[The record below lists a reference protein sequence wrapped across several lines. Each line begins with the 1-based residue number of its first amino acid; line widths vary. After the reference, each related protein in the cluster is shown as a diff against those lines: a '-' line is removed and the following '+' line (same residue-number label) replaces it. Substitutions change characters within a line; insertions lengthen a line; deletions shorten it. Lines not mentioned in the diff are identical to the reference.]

1 MKFPFDETQ
10 ETYEEYLRRINL
22 DDPGAVIYA
31 DCKYRPGAVFLV
43 NGKKERNKT
52 TYSGNVS
59 ESHDALVG
67 TKKDS

>member
-22 DDPGAVIYA
+22 DVPGAVIYA
-31 DCKYRPGAVFLV
+31 DCKDRPGTVFSV
-43 NGKKERNKT
+43 NGKEERNKT

-59 ESHDALVG
+59 KSHDALVD